1 MGMNVLSIAAA
12 DSFLVRLVQSLID
25 GHLVKGFSLDD
36 PSDLGKVIFYVP
48 TRRTADGLRQTL
60 LAVMRER
67 GVTSLILPQIQ
78 VIGDVDEDILPL
90 KVAAGAD
97 DGFWHLPQAMDD
109 LHRRLTMTQL
119 VHYWSQSYAREVLAL
134 SPDEDLHV
142 SATPSDAAYLAID
155 LLSLI
160 DAVHREE
167 SDWHLLEDLV
177 PEDYS
182 AFWQKSLEFL
192 KIATTQWPNI
202 LEASGQVDPVQRR
215 NAVLALEIKAI
226 EAHDGPVIAAGST
239 GSIPATA
246 KLLTAV
252 ARHPQGA
259 LVLPGLDFHLD
270 EASWQSLGALH
281 PEEAQAP
288 PVAGHPQFNLKQL
301 LDRLR
306 INRDD
311 VRSLSDLSPELAT
324 REILISE
331 ALRPAESTDLWASR
345 LSSLSEETRQA
356 ATEGIAIAEADGE
369 QEEARIAALALR
381 EVLVDKD
388 KKAALV
394 TPDRALARRVLLE
407 LKRWGI
413 EVEDTAGMP
422 LGETPPALLMR
433 LMVECLTSHFD
444 PVRLLALLKHPLASF
459 GMDRGDVRQAARF
472 LELELLR
479 GPRLG
484 SGLAPIR
491 QEFTKREH
499 EALAKGEMS
508 EARARD
514 WACSATLLAQLD
526 NALSPLVSLT
536 ARSENAHPFPLW
548 FEAIIAGLE
557 AVAME
562 KREVDETATG
572 PDRLYEK
579 EAGRLLRDFFD
590 RSLSAGTDG
599 TLLQLDDL
607 ASFLVAMM
615 SGQTVRDLGS
625 GTPRL
630 QLLGTLEARLMDVDR
645 VVIGG
650 LNEGSW
656 PGDIKGDAW
665 LSRPMRAGMKLEPPE
680 RRIGLAAHDFAQ
692 SLGRAEVVLLRASK
706 MGGEPTVPS
715 RWLQR
720 LEAVAGEPQTEAMR
734 ARGQVYQDWSKQLD
748 APKQSRSIPRPA
760 PTPPREMRPRRLS
773 VTEIETWVRDP
784 YALYAKHVLGL
795 RALDEIGAPPGG
807 AEKGSI
813 IHDILADFAKDWHRP
828 FDEAAYERL
837 IEIGKHAFTR
847 LDNFPDVQAF
857 WWPRFE
863 RIAHWYVFEWEAPR
877 AAEVAGRHAEISGKI
892 TLPMRGGEFELRG
905 RADRL
910 DMMHGDGLSIIDFKT
925 GTPPS
930 AKQVIPGF
938 APQLA
943 LEGYMAKL
951 GGFDAIPRGV
961 EIADMAWIQLSGGRE
976 PGKVKSGVERNYAAE
991 DIVELIGK
999 RLLALIV
1006 AYDEPSRAY
1015 LSRAR
1020 PMFERF
1026 ESPYD
1031 HLARV
1036 KEWSMQEG
1044 ETD

>member
-1 MGMNVLSIAAA
+1 MNVLSIAAA
-12 DSFLVRLVQSLID
+12 DRFLVRLVQSLVD
-25 GHLVKGFSLDD
+25 GHVIKGFSLDD
-36 PSDLGKVIFYVP
+36 PSDLGKAIFYVP
-48 TRRTADGLRQTL
+48 TRRTADALRQAL
-60 LAVMRER
+60 LDLMRTR
-67 GVTSLILPQIQ
+67 GTPSLILPRIQ

-119 VHYWSQSYAREVLAL
+119 VHYWSQRYAREVLAL
-134 SPDEDLHV
+134 SPDQDLHV

-155 LLSLI
+155 LLNLI
-160 DAVHREE
+160 DAVHREG
-167 SDWHLLEDLV
+167 SDWRLLDDLV

-192 KIATTQWPNI
+192 KIATNQWPSI
-202 LEASGQVDPVQRR
+202 LDASGQVDPVQRR
-215 NAVLALEIKAI
+215 NAVLELEIKAI
-226 EAHDGPVIAAGST
+226 AAHDGPVIAAGST

-246 KLLTAV
+246 NLLAAV
-252 ARHPQGA
+252 ACHPQGA

-270 EASWQSLGALH
+270 EASWQSIGMLH
-281 PEEAQAP
+281 PVESQLP

-301 LDRLR
+301 LDRLHLGR
-306 INRDD
+306 ED
-311 VRSLSDLSPELAT
+311 VLSLSKLSSKLTT
-324 REILISE
+324 REMLVSE
-331 ALRPAESTDLWASR
+331 ALRPAENTDLWASR
-345 LSSLSEETRQA
+345 LTSISAEAREE
-356 ATEGIAIAEADGE
+356 ATADIAIAEADGE

-381 EVLVDKD
+381 EVLSDEN

-407 LKRWGI
+407 LKRWDI

-444 PVRLLALLKHPLASF
+444 PVCLLALLKHPLASF
-459 GMDRGDVRQAARF
+459 GMDRGEVRQAARF
-472 LELELLR
+472 LELALLR

-484 SGLAPIR
+484 PGLAPLLE
-491 QEFTKREH
+491 EFSRREH
-499 EALAKGEMS
+499 EALAEGNIS
-508 EARARD
+508 DARMRD
-514 WACSATLLAQLD
+514 WLYSATLLQQLEK
-526 NALSPLVSLT
+526 ALSPLVALT
-536 ARSENAHPFPLW
+536 KGIEPAHPFPTWLK
-548 FEAIIAGLE
+548 AIIASLE
-557 AVAME
+557 SVAME
-562 KREVDETATG
+562 KCKEDDTG
-572 PDRLYEK
+572 GTPNRLYDK

-590 RSLSAGTDG
+590 RALSAGADG
-599 TLLQLDDL
+599 ALLQQDDL

-615 SGQTVRDLGS
+615 SGQTVRDLGA

-692 SLGRAEVVLLRASK
+692 SMGRAEVVLLRASK
-706 MGGEPTVPS
+706 TGGEPTVPS

-720 LEAVAGEPQTEAMR
+720 LEAVAGEPQVQAMH
-734 ARGQVYQDWSKQLD
+734 ARGQIYQDWAKQLD
-748 APKQSRSIPRPA
+748 APRQSLSIRRPA
-760 PTPPREMRPRRLS
+760 PTPPLEMRPRRLS
-773 VTEIETWVRDP
+773 VTEIETWIRDP
-784 YALYAKHVLGL
+784 YAIYAKHVLGL
-795 RALDEIGAPPGG
+795 RALDEIGTPPGG

-813 IHDILADFAKDWHRP
+813 IHDILADFAQKWHRP
-828 FDEAAYERL
+828 FDEAAFDKL
-837 IEIGKHAFTR
+837 IEIGKDAFTR

-863 RIAHWYVFEWEAPR
+863 RIAHWYIFEWEAPR
-877 AAEVAGRHAEISGKI
+877 SADVAGRHSEVSGKI
-892 TLPMRGGEFELRG
+892 TLPMRKGDFELRG

-910 DMMHGDGLSIIDFKT
+910 DIMHGDILSIIDFKT

-943 LEGYMAKL
+943 LEGYMAKQ
-951 GGFDAIPRGV
+951 GGFETIPRNI
-961 EIADMAWIQLSGGRE
+961 EIADMAWIQLSGGRD
-976 PGKVKSGVERNYAAE
+976 PGKVKSGIERNYAAE
-991 DIVELIGK
+991 DIVEIIGK

-1006 AYDEPSRAY
+1006 AYDDPTQAY

-1044 ETD
+1044 ETE